1 MNSVLD
7 YVSKTPDVDYLT
19 ITVRF
24 GTPEQITSFYLGE
37 MDGEELVHKLGIKK
51 QLLLMGVITTLIV
64 VLLWGAVVFSAFAEH
79 QRSDN
84 GFYVEEI
91 VNVLENPNLYE
102 GEQR

>member
-19 ITVRF
+19 ITARF
-24 GTPEQITSFYLGE
+24 GTPEQITSFYIEE
-37 MDGEELVHKLGIKK
+37 MDGHELTHKLVIKK
-51 QLLLMGVITTLIV
+51 QLLLIGVITSLII

-91 VNVLENPNLYE
+91 VNVLEKPNLSE
-102 GEQR
+102 GG

>member
-7 YVSKTPDVDYLT
+7 YVSKAPDTDYLT
-19 ITVRF
+19 ITARF
-24 GTPEQITSFYLGE
+24 GTPEQITSFYLEE
-37 MDGEELVHKLGIKK
+37 MDGQELAHKLSTKK
-51 QLLLMGVITTLIV
+51 QLLLMGVITALIV

-91 VNVLENPNLYE
+91 VNVLENPSLSE
-102 GEQR
+102 GG